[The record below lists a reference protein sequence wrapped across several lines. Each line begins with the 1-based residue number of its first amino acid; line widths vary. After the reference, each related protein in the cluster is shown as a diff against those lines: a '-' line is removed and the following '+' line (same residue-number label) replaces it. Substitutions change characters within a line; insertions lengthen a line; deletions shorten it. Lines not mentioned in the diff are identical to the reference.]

1 MFAFARWAGAGKGV
15 DRPQSSMTL
24 GAPPFP
30 RLMALGESAASYLR
44 DAAVVTLSLYG
55 SLLLR
60 PLEIICLCHCPH
72 KLLDFWWIPILLL
85 LSGIFSTDSTVVR
98 AVLVNPLLQVS
109 SAQVF
114 SMQALPS
121 ATKTWLTLVQV
132 PSYTHTPVA
141 TLYFWMKAVVRYVCN
156 VYLLLFPQ

>member
-15 DRPQSSMTL
+15 DRPQSWMTL

-30 RLMALGESAASYLR
+30 RLVALGESVASYLR

-72 KLLDFWWIPILLL
+72 ELLDFWWIPILLL
-85 LSGIFSTDSTVVR
+85 LSGIFSTDSTVAR

-114 SMQALPS
+114 RMQALPS

-132 PSYTHTPVA
+132 PSHTHTPVA
-141 TLYFWMKAVVRYVCN
+141 TLYFWMKAVVRYVCS